1 MIKRNILTL
10 VLLLVVGVAVAA
22 VYTSRSAQAQG
33 SGAHSWEY
41 CAITYVGTRWRSSTD
56 HKIES
61 FAQITYFG
69 TTGGRIEDVVGG
81 EMGGNSNT
89 DFVLQALS
97 FRAIAKLGAEGWE
110 AISDEH
116 TSIGFNQGP
125 VLLFKRSR

>member
-1 MIKRNILTL
+1 MTKRNILTL
-10 VLLLVVGVAVAA
+10 VLLLGVGVAVVA

-41 CAITYVGTRWRSSTD
+41 CAITLVSTRSRTGAD
-56 HKIES
+56 NKIES

-69 TTGGRIEDVVGG
+69 TNGPRFEDVVGG
-81 EMGGNSNT
+81 EMSGILNT
-89 DFVLQALS
+89 DFVLRALS
-97 FRAIAKLGAEGWE
+97 FRAVAKLGAEGWE

-125 VLLFKRSR
+125 VLLFKRPR